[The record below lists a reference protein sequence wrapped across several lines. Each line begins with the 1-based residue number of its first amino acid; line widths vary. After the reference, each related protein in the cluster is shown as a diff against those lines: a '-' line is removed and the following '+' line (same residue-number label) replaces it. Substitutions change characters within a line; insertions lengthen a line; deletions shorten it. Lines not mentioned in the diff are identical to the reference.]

1 MNWRVSRCVMAV
13 PLLVG
18 AGACAVQEEHVA
30 DSAHESTVANGMSLN
45 GMSLNGMSLNGMSLN
60 GMSLNG
66 MSLNGMSLNGMSL
79 NGMSLNGM
87 SLNGMSLNGMSLN
100 GMSLNGSEL
109 TGVAAGGQVVSGAG
123 LVGATLNGVI
133 SNGASLP
140 MRVDAAATLPAP
152 NDDVWAYAV
161 SYRVDDGVW
170 RPLCGTTGAG
180 EPVLAVPLA
189 GTWDYSVGPTGGAW
203 TASASSF
210 TLACRGTA
218 LSKCVE
224 LGYQPWKTVGGASLR
239 DHHQTCTRVLRAD
252 YCGTGQPG
260 TFNGWQ
266 VNVYDPQGIQLDTEN
281 GGAWVFE
288 AEWSPSG
295 ALCVDEYRALE
306 LVVGGDVPAC
316 ALEKLDDECGEG
328 GFSAGAVMRSES
340 NAAGLS
346 GVVAQLLSQ
355 NPGTPLA
362 AMVDD
367 ALASL
372 ENGFAELALSP
383 PARDEAVGYFASA
396 SADLEAAI
404 GEGLLD
410 AGYGHGLLN
419 RIAGVSR
426 HQAKSAIVENQ
437 CSPAQ
442 GGQLTAAWSHLIQAD
457 LYRIAGRYTDASARY
472 KVAVVV
478 AGNADGVPCA
488 P

>member
-1 MNWRVSRCVMAV
+1 MKEVVWMKRVSRCVIAV

-18 AGACAVQEEHVA
+18 AGACIAQDEHVA

-100 GMSLNGSEL
+100 GTEL
-109 TGVAAGGQVVSGAG
+109 TGVATSGQVVSGTA
-123 LVGATLNGVI
+123 LVGAELNGVV

-152 NDDVWAYAV
+152 NDDVWAYEV
-161 SYRVDDGVW
+161 SYRLDDGVW
-170 RPLCGTTGAG
+170 RPLCGTTAG
-180 EPVLAVPLA
+180 QPVLAVPLA
-189 GTWDYSVGPTGGAW
+189 GTWDYGVGPTGGAW
-203 TASASSF
+203 TASTSSF

-218 LSKCVE
+218 ISKCVE
-224 LGYQPWKTVGGASLR
+224 LGYKPWSTVGGVSLR

-252 YCGTGQPG
+252 YCGNGQPG
-260 TFNGWQ
+260 TLNGWQ
-266 VNVYDPQGIQLDTEN
+266 INLHDPIGVQADTEN
-281 GGAWVFE
+281 GPTWVFE
-288 AEWSPSG
+288 AEWSASG
-295 ALCVDEYRALE
+295 ALCVDEYRVLE
-306 LVVGGDVPAC
+306 LVVGGDVPTC
-316 ALEKLDDECGEG
+316 ALEKLSDSCGEG
-328 GFSAGAVMRSES
+328 TFSAGALMRSES
-340 NAAGLS
+340 NATGLS
-346 GVVAQLLSQ
+346 GLVAQLLSQ

-362 AMVDD
+362 DRVED

-372 ENGFAELALSP
+372 ENGFAELALTP

-396 SADLEAAI
+396 SGDLEAAI
-404 GEGLLD
+404 DDDLLD
-410 AGYGHGLLN
+410 ASYGRGLLN
-419 RIAGVSR
+419 RIAGVAR
-426 HQAKSAIVENQ
+426 HQAKSAIVANQ

-442 GGQLTAAWSHLIQAD
+442 GGQLTAAWSLLIQAD
-457 LYRIAGRYTDASARY
+457 VFRAAGRFEDACAKY
-472 KVAVVV
+472 GLAVVQAED
-478 AGNADGVPCA
+478 AGGSPCA

>member
-1 MNWRVSRCVMAV
+1 
-13 PLLVG
+13 
-18 AGACAVQEEHVA
+18 
-30 DSAHESTVANGMSLN
+30 
-45 GMSLNGMSLNGMSLN
+45 
-60 GMSLNG
+60 
-66 MSLNGMSLNGMSL
+66 
-79 NGMSLNGM
+79 
-87 SLNGMSLNGMSLN
+87 MSLNGMSLN

-109 TGVAAGGQVVSGAG
+109 AGVTAGGQVVSGTG
-123 LVGATLNGVI
+123 LVGATLNGVV

-152 NDDVWAYAV
+152 NADVWAYAV

-170 RPLCGTTGAG
+170 RPLCGTSAG

-189 GTWDYSVGPTGGAW
+189 GSWDYGVGPAGGSW
-203 TASASSF
+203 TASSSSF

-224 LGYQPWKTVGGASLR
+224 LGYKPWQTVGGVSLR

-252 YCGTGQPG
+252 YCGNGQPG

-266 VNVYDPQGIQLDTEN
+266 INLHDPIGVQADTEN
-281 GGAWVFE
+281 GPTWVFE

-306 LVVGGDVPAC
+306 LVVGGDVPTC
-316 ALEKLDDECGEG
+316 ALEKLSDTCGEG
-328 GFSAGAVMRSES
+328 SFSAGALMRSES

-346 GVVAQLLSQ
+346 GVVAQLVSL

-362 AMVDD
+362 DKVEQ

-372 ENGFAELALSP
+372 ENAFAELALSP
-383 PARDEAVGYFASA
+383 PARDEAVGYFAIA
-396 SADLEAAI
+396 SGDLEEAI
-404 GEGLLD
+404 ADDLLE
-410 AGYGHGLLN
+410 AGYGGGLLN
-419 RIAGVSR
+419 RIAGVAR
-426 HQAKSAIVENQ
+426 HQAKSAIVANQ

-442 GGQLTAAWSHLIQAD
+442 GGELTAAWSNLVQAD
-457 LYRIAGRYTDASARY
+457 VFRAAGRFEDACAKY
-472 KVAVVV
+472 GLAVVLAEG
-478 AGNADGVPCA
+478 AGGVPCA